1 MNKIMEGSSLVIIVL
16 TTVIGFVWGFFS
28 GIEVATSRIEK
39 QATAHCGAFFAP
51 TTAEF
56 TWKKCEEQPR

>member
-1 MNKIMEGSSLVIIVL
+1 MEGSDWMIIA
-16 TTVIGFVWGFFS
+16 TTAVIGFAVGVFA
-28 GIEVATSRIEK
+28 GANAAVSRIEK

>member
-1 MNKIMEGSSLVIIVL
+1 MEGSDWMVIVMTAI
-16 TTVIGFVWGFFS
+16 IGFGVGVLA
-28 GIEVATSRIEK
+28 GANTAVSRIEK

-51 TTAEF
+51 ATAEF